1 MKKFKKVLLRVS
13 IVAAVLAAGWGSYRL
28 VRQLPE
34 RQREVPTTR
43 VRRGDVVV
51 RTFSRGELRAVRSM
65 TLIAPNLF
73 GTVQVTKLAPL
84 GAFARE
90 GDLVVEFDD
99 AEVLSRLE
107 EKQLELEQI
116 AERIKKAE
124 ADLAI
129 RRNQD
134 EVELLR
140 ARYAVRRAELEVKRN
155 ELLSAIDAKKN
166 ILNLEEAKR
175 RLDKLKSDIES
186 RRKQAEAELAVL
198 REERNKAELELA
210 REQQRLRQVKLLA
223 PMSGLVAIRQQ
234 RTGFFFAG
242 TQLPDIREGDELR
255 PGMPVVD
262 ILDLS
267 ELEVVARV
275 GELDRANLHE
285 GQQVLIRLD
294 ALPDKT
300 INGKIK
306 TLSGTASAD
315 VYSNDPAKKFDV
327 TFEVDMRELLTA
339 LGAKPEQIQRI
350 LATAEQNRKRAPA
363 QSATPPMMLAGMFG
377 PGGPMASAAGGRPGG
392 GGMAGGFGGAG
403 AGSGGFAPGGGF
415 PGQGGGFPGAGGGF
429 PGAEGQ
435 PGQQGAR
442 RPGGGFFTQ
451 MLARLPEDQRKKVEE
466 ALKKELKGKKLEELE
481 PEERRAVFQKLRE
494 QMGGL
499 FPGRPPGGGPP
510 GQAPGGPEQ
519 GPGSGAPARAFG
531 EGNELLR
538 FASRG
543 GAGQFSD
550 AQLAN
555 AKLPP
560 PPEED
565 SQLDVLLR
573 PGLLADVEIIVEKIP
588 DAIHIPIQCV
598 FEKDNRPIVYVK
610 VGNRFEER
618 AIKPLKRSEN
628 TMVVA
633 EGLREGELVA
643 LADPTA
649 KPGQKKSEPAG
660 GQSPTP
666 MGGLGGAGMG
676 SPGRGR

>member
-1 MKKFKKVLLRVS
+1 MPAESGMKKFKKVLLRAS
-13 IVAAVLAAGWGSYRL
+13 IVVAVLAAGWGSYRL
-28 VRQLPE
+28 VRQIPE

-116 AERIKKAE
+116 GERIKKAE

-175 RLDKLKSDIES
+175 RLEKLKSDIES

-234 RTGFFFAG
+234 RSGFFFAG

-300 INGKIK
+300 IQGKIK

-363 QSATPPMMLAGMFG
+363 QSAGLPMMLAGMFG
-377 PGGPMASAAGGRPGG
+377 PGGPMAAAGPGG
-392 GGMAGGFGGAG
+392 GGGGTAGGFGPAAARGPGGFPQGAG
-403 AGSGGFAPGGGF
+403 AFPGGGF
-415 PGQGGGFPGAGGGF
+415 PGPGGP
-429 PGAEGQ
+429 EG
-435 PGQQGAR
+435 PAGAR
-442 RPGGGFFTQ
+442 RPGGGAFFTQ
-451 MLARLPEDQRKKVEE
+451 MLARLPEEQRKKVEE
-466 ALKKELKGKKLEELE
+466 ALKKELQGKKLEDLE

-494 QMGGL
+494 QMGGI

-510 GQAPGGPEQ
+510 GQAPGGAEQ
-519 GPGSGAPARAFG
+519 APGAGPPARAFG

-538 FASRG
+538 LASRS
-543 GAGQFSD
+543 GASQFSD

-573 PGLLADVEIIVEKIP
+573 PGLLADVEIIVERIP
-588 DAIHIPIQCV
+588 NAIHIPIQCV

-633 EGLREGELVA
+633 EGLTEGEVVA

-649 KPGQKKSEPAG
+649 KPGQRKTEPAG
-660 GQSPTP
+660 GQGAAP
-666 MGGLGGAGMG
+666 MIGLAGGGAAG
-676 SPGRGR
+676 PPRGR

>member
-1 MKKFKKVLLRVS
+1 MRARDSMKKFKKVFFRAL
-13 IVAAVLAAGWGSYRL
+13 IVVGVLAAGWASYRFI
-28 VRQLPE
+28 RQLPE
-34 RQREVPTTR
+34 RQREVPVTR

-51 RTFSRGELRAVRSM
+51 RTFSRGELRAVRSV

-73 GTVQVTKLAPL
+73 GTVQVTRLAPL

-99 AEVLSRLE
+99 AEVRSRLE

-116 AERIKKAE
+116 AERIKKSE

-129 RRNQD
+129 RKNQD

-198 REERNKAELELA
+198 REERNKAELELV

-234 RTGFFFAG
+234 RSGFFFAG

-285 GQQVLIRLD
+285 GQPVLIRLD
-294 ALPDKT
+294 ALPEKT
-300 INGKIK
+300 IHGKIK
-306 TLSGTASAD
+306 ALSGTATAD

-327 TFEVDMRELLTA
+327 TFEIDMRELLTA

-363 QSATPPMMLAGMFG
+363 PSAAPPTMLAGLFGG
-377 PGGPMASAAGGRPGG
+377 PGGPAA
-392 GGMAGGFGGAG
+392 AGGFGGGGARAAGGFGGQAG
-403 AGSGGFAPGGGF
+403 AFPGQAGGF
-415 PGQGGGFPGAGGGF
+415 PGPGGAAVPGGPFPGAGG
-429 PGAEGQ
+429 EGQ
-435 PGQQGAR
+435 AGAR
-442 RPGGGFFTQ
+442 TPGGGFAR
-451 MLARLPEDQRKKVEE
+451 MLSLLPEEQRKKVEE
-466 ALKKELKGKKLEELE
+466 ALKKELKGKKIEDLS

-494 QMGGL
+494 QMGGA
-499 FPGRPPGGGPP
+499 FPGRPGGGAAGPGG
-510 GQAPGGPEQ
+510 QGGAE
-519 GPGSGAPARAFG
+519 APARAFG

-538 FASRG
+538 FAGRG
-543 GAGQFSD
+543 GASQFSD

-588 DAIHIPIQCV
+588 NAIHIPIQSV
-598 FEKDNRPIVYVK
+598 FEKNNRPLVYVK
-610 VGNRFEER
+610 VGDRFEER
-618 AIKPLKRSEN
+618 FIKPLKRSEN

-633 EGLREGELVA
+633 EGLQEGETVA

-649 KPGQKKSEPAG
+649 KPGQKKE
-660 GQSPTP
+660 T
-666 MGGLGGAGMG
+666 
-676 SPGRGR
+676 PGRGESATPLGGFGGGPGAARAR